1 MIPSPFIC
9 IAVRLA
15 NLQSIAIAAT
25 TICAHRSRP
34 LLASP
39 QALSG
44 DRLGRNRAVWSGIA
58 ANPGITIEDL
68 VAQYSRYHFGADLE
82 EDMT

>member
-1 MIPSPFIC
+1 M
-9 IAVRLA
+9 
-15 NLQSIAIAAT
+15 
-25 TICAHRSRP
+25 
-34 LLASP
+34 LASP

-44 DRLGRNRAVWSGIA
+44 DLVGRNKAVWSGIA
-58 ANPGITIEDL
+58 ANPSITIEDL

>member
-1 MIPSPFIC
+1 
-9 IAVRLA
+9 
-15 NLQSIAIAAT
+15 
-25 TICAHRSRP
+25 

-44 DRLGRNRAVWSGIA
+44 DRLGRNKAVWSGIA
-58 ANPGITIEDL
+58 ANPSITIEDL

-82 EDMT
+82 EDMTGGATLQPRVRHWLTRARL